1 MPHARYPHLFDEGS
15 IKGVT
20 MKNRL
25 VLPSMCDNM
34 SDRDG
39 RVTDQKVAYFR
50 RRAEGGVGWINLGY
64 AYITPRGRGCTY
76 FQVGIYD
83 DDLIPGLR
91 RLTDTV
97 HSYDVRM
104 GSQIAHAGRQTTHHY
119 TGGLA
124 PEAPSPV
131 AEGVLGEVPEEM
143 TVERLHELQD
153 EYAQAAV
160 RAREAGFDL
169 VELHGAHGYLFMS
182 FLSPYSN
189 LRTDECGG
197 SLEEL
202 ATFVGAR
209 EIAISGPVPAAWRRG
224 LAS

>member
-1 MPHARYPHLFDEGS
+1 
-15 IKGVT
+15 
-20 MKNRL
+20 
-25 VLPSMCDNM
+25 M
-34 SDRDG
+34 SDREG

-83 DDLIPGLR
+83 D
-91 RLTDTV
+91 
-97 HSYDVRM
+97 VRM

-119 TGGLA
+119 TGGVA

-160 RAREAGFDL
+160 RAREA
-169 VELHGAHGYLFMS
+169 
-182 FLSPYSN
+182 
-189 LRTDECGG
+189 
-197 SLEEL
+197 
-202 ATFVGAR
+202 
-209 EIAISGPVPAAWRRG
+209 
-224 LAS
+224 

>member
-34 SDRDG
+34 SDREG

-104 GSQIAHAGRQTTHHY
+104 GSQIAHAGNATKTPSHAVIATPTARRRVSCALSSMAPLVCGVQWPHDKLAATT
-119 TGGLA
+119 
-124 PEAPSPV
+124 S
-131 AEGVLGEVPEEM
+131 
-143 TVERLHELQD
+143 Q
-153 EYAQAAV
+153 
-160 RAREAGFDL
+160 
-169 VELHGAHGYLFMS
+169 
-182 FLSPYSN
+182 
-189 LRTDECGG
+189 
-197 SLEEL
+197 
-202 ATFVGAR
+202 
-209 EIAISGPVPAAWRRG
+209 
-224 LAS
+224 